1 MKLIDCILNAIY
13 PTRCPCCGEIG
24 DSELPC
30 EACAEDIENQRLKGK
45 LCLYCGHEKAE
56 CECGTYNYLF
66 EGVTAPFYN
75 RGTAQKGIY
84 MLKFS
89 DSAFAA
95 RYFGHNMAKVFS
107 ERFGDVFADIICT
120 VPPSR
125 GDSKNRAYD
134 KVVLLAKT
142 CSKEL
147 GIPLRKN
154 TLKKIR
160 KTAHQHKLSLIERQ
174 SNVKGAFKATVRL
187 DGKTVLLIDDIKTT
201 GYTLNECAKQLKLA
215 GAERVFCLTALITL
229 NRKMSKAS
237 ITRKGGNIYADRSRH

>member
-1 MKLIDCILNAIY
+1 MKLIDCVLNAIF
-13 PTRCPCCGEIG
+13 PTRCPCCGAIG

-30 EACAEDIENQRLKGK
+30 EACAEDIENQRIKGK
-45 LCLYCGHEKAE
+45 LCLSCGHEKAE
-56 CECGTYNYLF
+56 CECNAYNYLF
-66 EGVTAPFYN
+66 DGVTAPFYN

-84 MLKFS
+84 MLKFG

-95 RYFGHNMAKVFS
+95 RYFGQNMAEVFA
-107 ERFGDVFADIICT
+107 ERFRDVSADIICT
-120 VPPSR
+120 VPPSP
-125 GDSKNRAYD
+125 GDSMSLSYD

-147 GIPLRKN
+147 GIPLKKN

-160 KTAHQHKLSLIERQ
+160 KTARQHKLSHDERQ

-215 GAERVFCLTALITL
+215 GAERVFCLTALITH
-229 NRKMSKAS
+229 NRKRSKGS
-237 ITRKGGNIYADRSRH
+237 TTDKGGNIYADRSCH